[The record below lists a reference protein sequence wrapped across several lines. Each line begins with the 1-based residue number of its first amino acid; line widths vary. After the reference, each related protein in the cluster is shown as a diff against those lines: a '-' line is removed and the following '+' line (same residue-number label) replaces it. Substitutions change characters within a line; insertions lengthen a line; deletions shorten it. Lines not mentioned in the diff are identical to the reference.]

1 MGSVRGNRALPICVD
16 DDFIGTRTKKK
27 RTRRSP
33 EERIKELQAKIVEI
47 QTRAAR
53 KRDPTMTH
61 INASVRAIDKAL
73 GTTEDSATRKALEE
87 ARTTLA
93 ACLQMNGV
101 SNGAVR
107 ATTTRRR
114 EIQPRDV
121 LAYLKSNPGSA
132 AADVADA
139 LGTDTA
145 SLRPVIKELVEAKQV
160 KRTGV
165 ARGTRYS
172 VA

>member
-87 ARTTLA
+87 AGCCAERVPGA
-93 ACLQMNGV
+93 ERGQQRGGS
-101 SNGAVR
+101 SN
-107 ATTTRRR
+107 
-114 EIQPRDV
+114 D
-121 LAYLKSNPGSA
+121 
-132 AADVADA
+132 D
-139 LGTDTA
+139 
-145 SLRPVIKELVEAKQV
+145 EA
-160 KRTGV
+160 
-165 ARGTRYS
+165 
-172 VA
+172 